1 MEWAAAK
8 DQTLIKNQN
17 CIGTRITTKNTKN
30 TTKSEYQ
37 SHPPQIHVYQERKGT
52 RLNYHLKAIR
62 ASTAIINHDRIWW
75 YQTDMMEPP
84 KAPRLLKA
92 SNIYFC
98 SFYIA
103 VFIENKEGYR
113 NEAQKLFC
121 IVWNVKKFREN
132 QFLHFCLFRD
142 KKGIWF
148 CVFGQVQ

>member
-1 MEWAAAK
+1 MALELPPKTPKIPLNLNISRIRHKHLYTRNAK
-8 DQTLIKNQN
+8 ARVWTTTWKLLGHLPPLLIM
-17 CIGTRITTKNTKN
+17 IGFDGTK
-30 TTKSEYQ
+30 Q
-37 SHPPQIHVYQERKGT
+37 
-52 RLNYHLKAIR
+52 
-62 ASTAIINHDRIWW
+62 IWW
-75 YQTDMMEPP
+75 SLPKLPDFWRPP
-84 KAPRLLKA
+84 KA

-103 VFIENKEGYR
+103 VFIKNKEEYR

>member
-17 CIGTRITTKNTKN
+17 CIGTRITTKNT
-30 TTKSEYQ
+30 TKSEYK
-37 SHPPQIHVYQERKGT
+37 SHAPQIPVYQECKGT

-103 VFIENKEGYR
+103 VFIKNKEEYR

-132 QFLHFCLFRD
+132 QYLHFCFFRD

-148 CVFGQVQ
+148 FVFG

>member
-30 TTKSEYQ
+30 TTKSEYK
-37 SHPPQIHVYQERKGT
+37 SHSPQIPVYQERKGT
-52 RLNYHLKAIR
+52 RLNYHLKATR

-84 KAPRLLKA
+84 KAPRLLEA
-92 SNIYFC
+92 SKGLQYLFLQ
-98 SFYIA
+98 FFIA
-103 VFIENKEGYR
+103 VFIKDKEEYR

-132 QFLHFCLFRD
+132 QYLHFCFFRD

-148 CVFGQVQ
+148 CVFG